1 MQGDARQLVRE
12 GRVTATFPE
21 RHTVRVE
28 FEDKDNMTSA
38 EMPILTTCA
47 FDNKFYSMPDV
58 GDMVVCL
65 FASNADQTGTGWI
78 IGSRFNDKSKP
89 NANSQDVMRMDFKD
103 GTFVEYDRA
112 KHELK
117 VKCEGKVFVEA
128 KKEISVKGEDKIT
141 VEAKKE
147 IIVKGEDKITVEA
160 EKEIIVN
167 STDKITVNAE
177 KEITVNSEE
186 DINLNSEKD
195 IKLNAGGEV
204 VFGGSKNFA
213 ITAAENVV
221 IQGQQILLN

>member
-1 MQGDARQLVRE
+1 MQGDARQLVKE
-12 GRVTATFPE
+12 GKVTAVFPE
-21 RHTVRVE
+21 RHTVRVR
-28 FEDKDNMTSA
+28 FEDKDDLIGP

-47 FDNKFYSMPDV
+47 AGNKFYAMPDV
-58 GDMVVCL
+58 GDVVVCL
-65 FASNADQTGTGWI
+65 LASNADQTGTGWV

-103 GTFVEYDRA
+103 GTFFEYDRA

-141 VEAKKE
+141 IEAGKE
-147 IIVKGEDKITVEA
+147 IIVKGEDKITIEA

-167 STDKITVNAE
+167 STDN
-177 KEITVNSEE
+177 
-186 DINLNSEKD
+186 INLNSEKD

-213 ITAAENVV
+213 ITAAEKVV